1 MRGFVSRP
9 RVVLGMLCIMYLITY
24 VDRVNISTAASEN
37 IDWSHACVPHVRD
50 RFLYLSIANIRGVTS
65 SR

>member
-1 MRGFVSRP
+1 
-9 RVVLGMLCIMYLITY
+9 MYLIAY

-37 IDWSHACVPHVRD
+37 IDWSHACVPYVRD